1 MDVHEA
7 LKASA
12 RETAAAL
19 GLPLAWEGESFVV
32 PAGPYLRG
40 RVEYDGETAA
50 SCGEQGL
57 TRLDGALV
65 LAAAVMARAGRDSD
79 PVSGTG
85 DSEAVRLARRVADL
99 YPRGR
104 GIETDRGELVFR
116 VPAVD
121 TPRNDGARVS
131 VSARLAFYGILQ
143 REGV

>member
-19 GLPLAWEGESFVV
+19 GLLLGWEGESFVV

-65 LAAAVMARAGRDSD
+65 LAAAVMAGPGADSRA
-79 PVSGTG
+79 V
-85 DSEAVRLARRVADL
+85 ALARAAADL

-116 VPAVD
+116 APAVD

-131 VSARLAFYGILQ
+131 ASARLAFYGILQ